1 MTEQVRAHS
10 AWVENHC
17 GTMIG
22 DALARLNETY
32 NTNCGQV
39 QLSALV
45 GIMAGWTT
53 GRAASDG
60 DSDSIAVAPRSIF
73 KVLTDKLDE
82 CEGLTIAEQ
91 DARSTFGP
99 FGLGSCNVRMGLR
112 CARQVR
118 CGFAC

>member
-1 MTEQVRAHS
+1 MCSGDVSEERVAVAEQVRAHS
-10 AWVENHC
+10 AWVENYC
-17 GTMIG
+17 GTKIG
-22 DALARLNETY
+22 DALAKLNESY

-91 DARSTFGP
+91 DAIVAGQF
-99 FGLGSCNVRMGLR
+99 F
-112 CARQVR
+112 ARAREEHRQP
-118 CGFAC
+118 